1 MNLCLVG
8 EGTRVGMEPITSKQR
23 LYLLYILEA
32 AVRRADD
39 EARNARPSEKDDM
52 QTRMNEARL
61 DIS

>member
-32 AVRRADD
+32 AVRRLGVLGWGAGRCLKMDLQD
-39 EARNARPSEKDDM
+39 C
-52 QTRMNEARL
+52 Q
-61 DIS
+61 

>member
-32 AVRRADD
+32 AVRRLGVLGWG
-39 EARNARPSEKDDM
+39 EEMSKDGSPK
-52 QTRMNEARL
+52 L
-61 DIS
+61 PIGLYS